1 MSDEDPVVAQIQLGI
16 LLRELR
22 SRTDMTT
29 VEAGRLVGASNASI
43 SRIENGKQAIKPEDV
58 ATLLEAYEAA
68 DADSAEALRLAAV
81 PKPRGR
87 RRRSA
92 SYRDAAPNWFTRFL
106 VMESEA
112 SHISVYENE
121 SITGLLQT
129 DDYARA
135 LLQAGAP
142 LVGRPELD
150 KKVQLR
156 MARQHVLDRETP
168 EPVQLDVVLHEA
180 TLHRVIGDDA
190 TMAKQLRHLL
200 DTSELPNVAV
210 RVLPFRPT
218 PTPNHDE
225 SFVASTRFTLLR
237 LPDRGTT
244 LYMDDF
250 AGATYPEDITVI
262 QKYAAA
268 YQRLRMVAE
277 EPAPARDLIARIA
290 RQYE

>member
-22 SRTDMTT
+22 SNTDMTT
-29 VEAGRLVGASNASI
+29 VAAGQLIGASNASV

-58 ATLLEAYEAA
+58 TVLLEAYGAS
-68 DADSAEALRLAAV
+68 DVDSAEALRLASV

-112 SHISVYENE
+112 SDISIYENE

-129 DDYARA
+129 DAYARA

-142 LVGRPELD
+142 LVGKPELD

-156 MARQHVLDRETP
+156 MARQQVLTRQSPD
-168 EPVQLDVVLHEA
+168 PVQLDVVLHEA
-180 TLHRVIGDDA
+180 TLHRVIGDDE
-190 TMAKQLRHLL
+190 TMAGQLNHLL
-200 DTSELPNVAV
+200 DASDLPNVAV
-210 RVLPFRPT
+210 RVLPFRPKS
-218 PTPNHDE
+218 TPNHDE
-225 SFVASTRFTLLR
+225 SFVASTRFMLLR
-237 LPDRGTT
+237 LPDRGTM

-250 AGATYPEDITVI
+250 AGATYPEDIAVI

-277 EPAPARDLIARIA
+277 EPAPSRERIARIA
-290 RQYE
+290 KQYK

>member
-1 MSDEDPVVAQIQLGI
+1 MSNEDPVVAQIQLGI

-22 SRTDMTT
+22 GNTDMTT
-29 VEAGRLVGASNASI
+29 TAAGRLIGASNASI

-58 ATLLEAYEAA
+58 AVLLEAYGAS
-68 DADSAEALRLAAV
+68 DSATAEALRLASV

-112 SHISVYENE
+112 TEISIYENE

-129 DDYARA
+129 DAYARA

-142 LVGRPELD
+142 LVGKHELD
-150 KKVQLR
+150 KKVELR
-156 MARQHVLDRETP
+156 MGRQRVLTRATP
-168 EPVQLDVVLHEA
+168 EPARLDVVLHEA
-180 TLHRVIGDDA
+180 TLHRVIGDDT
-190 TMAKQLRHLL
+190 TMADQLKHLL
-200 DTSELPNVAV
+200 EASQLPNVEV
-210 RVLPFRPT
+210 RILPFRPAR
-218 PTPNHDE
+218 TPNHDE
-225 SFVASTRFTLLR
+225 SFVASTRFMLLR
-237 LPDRGTT
+237 LPDRGTM
-244 LYMDDF
+244 LYLDDF

-277 EPAPARDLIARIA
+277 QPGPSRELIARIA
-290 RQYE
+290 KQYK